1 MTLDLDKLEALAKA
15 APQGKWEIWTSNS
28 WRRVMASG
36 AFRERPGTMRVIE
49 PTVQHFDNHP
59 DLMFGPGVEAW
70 MEGFTPEVAL
80 ALIAEVRALR
90 EDAAMFRLLTS
101 TCDALD
107 ANSFDASNQPGTIR
121 MTLKHKTR
129 TYPELEMKI
138 IDFLLGYKARVEA
151 AEKEPT

>member
-1 MTLDLDKLEALAKA
+1 MTLDLDQLESLAKA
-15 APQGKWEIWTSNS
+15 ATPGPWRVGAYPAEIVGDTHVCINTDIGVKVLL
-28 WRRVMASG
+28 RGNENFYEEARADA
-36 AFRERPGTMRVIE
+36 AFSAAANPAAILE
-49 PTVQHFDNHP
+49 
-59 DLMFGPGVEAW
+59 LCAEA
-70 MEGFTPEVAL
+70 
-80 ALIAEVRALR
+80 RALR
-90 EDAAMFRLLTS
+90 EDAAMFRLLTW

-121 MTLKHKTR
+121 MTLRHKTR